1 MAAPRKTA
9 TSASARKT
17 PAKKTP
23 PKAASTVTAKAAAK
37 PARAPAARARLATA
51 QGFRGSVEASLA
63 ALNLGPRDAAAMHL
77 ARAYAE
83 ALDRGRTV
91 ADRDARLAD
100 VGPKLLATLGQ
111 LGGTPRAR
119 KGIEGR
125 PAPPA
130 ADDAEDLAETGTDPG
145 TGASEPEA
153 PPRRNRVHRLRDAR
167 RARRDP

>member
-1 MAAPRKTA
+1 MAAPRKTP
-9 TSASARKT
+9 ARKT

-23 PKAASTVTAKAAAK
+23 AKAAAK

-125 PAPPA
+125 PAPPP
-130 ADDAEDLAETGTDPG
+130 ADDAEDLAETGTD
-145 TGASEPEA
+145 TAATEPEA
-153 PPRRNRVHRLRDAR
+153 PPRRNRVHQLRDAR